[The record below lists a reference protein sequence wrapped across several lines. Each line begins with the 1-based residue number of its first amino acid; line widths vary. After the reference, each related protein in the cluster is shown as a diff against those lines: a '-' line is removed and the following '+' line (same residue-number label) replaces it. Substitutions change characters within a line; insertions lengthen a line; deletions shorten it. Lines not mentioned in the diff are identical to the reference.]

1 MDEIKIQT
9 GWCDELCMQSRGC
22 ISILQ
27 ETVSALAGMRA
38 DVQTFDEET
47 RQSFL
52 KLQNRIEQTKERMER
67 IESFLQNGIFTYERL
82 ERSLTM
88 QAQQMTGGLL
98 LSEPAQ
104 NQWAQ
109 MFYGEADAEDNTT
122 GE

>member
-9 GWCDELCMQSRGC
+9 GWCDELCVQSRGC

-27 ETVSALAGMRA
+27 ETASALAGMRA

-67 IESFLQNGIFTYERL
+67 IESFLQSGIFTYERL

-109 MFYGEADAEDNTT
+109 MFYGEEDAVDNTT